1 MKKKPGFG
9 DLPNGY
15 DSYENSKIVILPVPY
30 DETSTWLKGA
40 DRGPDAII
48 EASWNMYLY
57 DTETDSEVYR
67 HGIYTDAPVRMKKS
81 PERMAEAVRERVDRH
96 VRAGKFVVTL
106 GGEHT
111 VAIGAVQAY
120 ARRYENLCVLQLD
133 AHADLQDEFEG
144 SRYNHACTM
153 ARIKESC
160 PIVQVGVRSMDAAER
175 RAAEPQRIIYAED
188 ITPGAAWI
196 ERAVGQLTGPVYV
209 SIDVDAFDTSVMP
222 ATGTPEPGGMLW
234 YDALELLRST
244 AASKRVVGFDVVE
257 LCPNEYSKPYDFTA
271 AKLVYKLL
279 GYIFKENRS

>member
-9 DLPNGY
+9 DLPHGY
-15 DSYENSKIVILPVPY
+15 DAYESSKIVIVPVPY
-30 DETSTWLKGA
+30 DGTSTWLKGA
-40 DRGPDAII
+40 DRGPHAIV

-57 DTETDSEVYR
+57 DTETGSEVYR
-67 HGIYTDAPVRMKKS
+67 HGIHTDAPVRVNKS
-81 PERMAEAVRERVDRH
+81 PELMAEAVRERVDH
-96 VRAGKFVVTL
+96 HIRAGKFVVTL

-111 VAIGAVQAY
+111 VAIGAVRAH

-133 AHADLQDEFEG
+133 AHADLQDEFDG

-175 RAAEPQRIIYAED
+175 RTAEPGRIFYAED
-188 ITPGAAWI
+188 ITPGGAWI
-196 ERAVGQLTGPVYV
+196 DMATKQLTEAVYV
-209 SIDVDAFDTSVMP
+209 TIDVDAFDTSIMP

-234 YDALELLRST
+234 SEVLALLRRT
-244 AASKRVVGFDVVE
+244 AGSKNIVGFDVVE

-279 GYIFKENRS
+279 GYIFKENR